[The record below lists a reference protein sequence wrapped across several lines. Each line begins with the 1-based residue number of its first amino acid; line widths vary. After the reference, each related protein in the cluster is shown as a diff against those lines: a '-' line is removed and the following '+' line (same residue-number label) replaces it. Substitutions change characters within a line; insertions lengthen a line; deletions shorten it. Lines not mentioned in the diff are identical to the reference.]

1 MGDSGKKDAWKRD
14 PDRPKRPLTGFMR
27 YAQEQRP
34 KFSHIFKVTQQTKE
48 ISAAWK
54 ALSADAK
61 APYEQAYKTEKEKY
75 DAQLKAYQASGKEDQ
90 WLKKVGI
97 ADERAK
103 KQAAEEKAKA
113 KEAEKKAKAKAI
125 ADK

>member
-1 MGDSGKKDAWKRD
+1 
-14 PDRPKRPLTGFMR
+14 MR

-34 KFSHIFKVTQQTKE
+34 KISHIFKVTQQTKE

-54 ALSADAK
+54 ALSVDAK
-61 APYEQAYKTEKEKY
+61 APYEQAYKAEKEKY
-75 DAQLKAYQASGKEDQ
+75 DTQLKAYQASGKEDQ

-103 KQAAEEKAKA
+103 KQAEDEKAKALKA
-113 KEAEKKAKAKAI
+113 KEAENKAKAKVKEA
-125 ADK
+125 AEKEKEKAKAL